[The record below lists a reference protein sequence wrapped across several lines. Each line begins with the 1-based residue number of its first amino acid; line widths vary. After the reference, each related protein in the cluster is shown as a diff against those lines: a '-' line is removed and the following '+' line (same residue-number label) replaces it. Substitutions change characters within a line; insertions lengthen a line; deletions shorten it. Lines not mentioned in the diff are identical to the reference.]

1 VLALTVPSWFAAC
14 ELDLRPLQLVYICC
28 LEVTDNTTG
37 DIGSGKTTP
46 FCIVMLRI

>member
-1 VLALTVPSWFAAC
+1 VLALTIPLWFAAC
-14 ELDLRPLQLVYICC
+14 ELDFRPLELVYICW
-28 LEVTDNTTG
+28 LEVTDNTTS